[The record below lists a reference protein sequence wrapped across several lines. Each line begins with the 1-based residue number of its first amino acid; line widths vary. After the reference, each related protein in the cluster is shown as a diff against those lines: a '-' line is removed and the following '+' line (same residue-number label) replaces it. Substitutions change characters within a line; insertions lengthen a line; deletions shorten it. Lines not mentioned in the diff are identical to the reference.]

1 MSLMSALL
9 PVPRRVRK
17 LDLAFT
23 DWQWPFAAEH
33 RARIDAHFAEER
45 RKIPELFNGIVLL
58 GRNHRFVGDE
68 LHADY
73 FETDFASFLAWR
85 DWGFPDESVF
95 NGFGA
100 GALRASDGTFVLGEM
115 AANTSN
121 AGKIYF
127 ASGTP
132 DRSDLRGS
140 VVDLAD
146 SVRRETL
153 EEAGLA
159 EADYR
164 AADAWD
170 VIVARGV
177 VAMVRM
183 LDADLPGAELKAKIE
198 ANIAAQAHREF
209 SAVHVVRSTAELN
222 DKMPLYVRAFL
233 AAQFL
238 SPHTPPSW

>member
-1 MSLMSALL
+1 MSAVL

-17 LDLAFT
+17 LALT
-23 DWQWPFAAEH
+23 CIDWKWPFAAEN
-33 RARIDAHFAEER
+33 RARIDAHFVEEQ

-58 GRNHRFVGDE
+58 GRNHRFIDDT

-85 DWGFPDESVF
+85 DWGFPDDSVF

-100 GALRASDGTFVLGEM
+100 GALRGNDGAFVLGEM

-132 DRSDLRGS
+132 DRNDIRGS

-146 SVRRETL
+146 SIRRETL
-153 EEAGLA
+153 EEIGLT

-164 AADAWD
+164 ATDAWD

-177 VAMVRM
+177 VAMVRV
-183 LDADLPGAELKAKIE
+183 LDADRSGAELQARIE
-198 ANIAAQAHREF
+198 ANLAMQAHREF
-209 SAVHVVRSTAELN
+209 AAVHLVRSTAELN
-222 DKMPLYVRAFL
+222 DRMPLYVKSFL
-233 AAQFL
+233 TAQFS
-238 SPHTPPSW
+238 SPYTPPSW

>member
-1 MSLMSALL
+1 MTFL

-17 LDLAFT
+17 LDLTFT
-23 DWQWPFAAEH
+23 DWQWPFATEH
-33 RARIDAHFAEER
+33 RARIDTHFAEEQ
-45 RKIPELFNGIVLL
+45 RKIPELFNGRILL
-58 GRNHRFVGDE
+58 GRSHRFDADE
-68 LHADY
+68 LHAEY

-85 DWGFPDESVF
+85 DWGFPDEGVF

-100 GALRASDGTFVLGEM
+100 GALRSSDGAFLLGEM

-140 VVDLAD
+140 VVDLVD

-153 EEAGLA
+153 EETGLA
-159 EADYR
+159 DTDYR

-170 VIVARGV
+170 VIVARGI
-177 VAMVRM
+177 VAMVRVLG
-183 LDADLPGAELKAKIE
+183 LDCPGAELQAKVE
-198 ANIAAQAHREF
+198 ANIAVQAHREF
-209 SAVHVVRSTAELN
+209 SAVHLVRSMADIN
-222 DKMPLYVRAFL
+222 DRMPLYVRAFL
-233 AAQFL
+233 AAHL
-238 SPHTPPSW
+238 

>member
-1 MSLMSALL
+1 MSAVL

-17 LDLAFT
+17 LDLTFT
-23 DWQWPFAAEH
+23 DWQWPFEAEH

-45 RKIPELFNGIVLL
+45 RKIPELFNGVVLL
-58 GRNHRFVGDE
+58 GRNHRFGDDV

-73 FETDFASFLAWR
+73 FATDFASFLAWR

-100 GALRASDGTFVLGEM
+100 GALRGSDGAFVLGEM

-140 VVDLAD
+140 VVDLAE
-146 SVRRETL
+146 SIRRETL
-153 EEAGLA
+153 EEIGLT

-170 VIVARGV
+170 VIIARGV
-177 VAMVRM
+177 VAMVRV
-183 LDADLPGAELKAKIE
+183 LDSDQSGAELKARIE
-198 ANIAAQAHREF
+198 ANLAAQAHREF
-209 SAVHVVRSTAELN
+209 AAVHLARSAAELN
-222 DKMPLYVRAFL
+222 DRMPLYVTAFL
-233 AAQFL
+233 EAQF
-238 SPHTPPSW
+238 

>member
-1 MSLMSALL
+1 MSAL
-9 PVPRRVRK
+9 PTPRRVRA

-23 DWQWPFAAEH
+23 DWQWPFAIAH
-33 RARIDAHFAEER
+33 RARIDAHFAEEQ
-45 RKIPELFNGIVLL
+45 RKLPDIFNGIVLL
-58 GRNHRFVGDE
+58 GRNHRVVDDV

-85 DWGFPDESVF
+85 DWGFPDERVF

-100 GALRASDGTFVLGEM
+100 GALRASDGAFVLGEM

-132 DRSDLRGS
+132 DRNDVRGS

-146 SVRRETL
+146 SIRRET
-153 EEAGLA
+153 EEEIGLT

-170 VIVARGV
+170 VIVTRGV

-183 LDADLPGAELKAKIE
+183 LDAEQSSAALKAKIE
-198 ANIAAQAHREF
+198 ANLDAQTHREF
-209 SAVHVVRSTAELN
+209 SAVHLVGSTAELN
-222 DKMPLYVRAFL
+222 DKMPLYVKAFL
-233 AAQFL
+233 TAHFA
-238 SPHTPPSW
+238 SPHTPP

>member
-1 MSLMSALL
+1 MSSVL
-9 PVPRRVRK
+9 PVPRRVRA
-17 LDLAFT
+17 LDLTFT

-33 RARIDAHFAEER
+33 RARIAAHFAEEQ
-45 RKIPELFNGIVLL
+45 RKIPDIFNGIVLL
-58 GRNHRFVGDE
+58 GRNHRFVDDV
-68 LHADY
+68 LQADY

-85 DWGFPDESVF
+85 DWGFPDADVF

-100 GALRASDGTFVLGEM
+100 GALRGSDGAFVLGEM

-140 VVDLAD
+140 VVDLAE
-146 SVRRETL
+146 SIRRETL
-153 EEAGLA
+153 EEIGLT

-170 VIVARGV
+170 VIIARGV

-183 LDADLPGAELKAKIE
+183 LDADHPGSALKAKIE
-198 ANIAAQAHREF
+198 ANLAAQAHREF
-209 SAVHVVRSTAELN
+209 NAVHLVRSTADLN
-222 DKMPLYVRAFL
+222 DNMPLYVRAFL
-233 AAQFL
+233 QAQFA
-238 SPHTPPSW
+238 SM

>member
-1 MSLMSALL
+1 MSVL
-9 PVPRRVRK
+9 PVPRRVRA
-17 LDLAFT
+17 LDLTFT
-23 DWQWPFAAEH
+23 DWQWPFAVEH
-33 RARIDAHFAEER
+33 RSRIDTHFTQEQ

-58 GRNHRFVGDE
+58 GRNHRFVGDG

-85 DWGFPDESVF
+85 DWGFPDEGVF

-100 GALRASDGTFVLGEM
+100 GALRANDGGFVLGEM

-127 ASGTP
+127 AAGTP
-132 DRSDLRGS
+132 DRSDLRGR

-153 EEAGLA
+153 EEIGLT
-159 EADYR
+159 ESDYR

-177 VAMVRM
+177 VAMVRV
-183 LDADLPGAELKAKIE
+183 LDADLSGAELKAKIE
-198 ANIAAQAHREF
+198 ANITAQAHREF
-209 SAVHVVRSTAELN
+209 SAVHLVRSTADFN
-222 DKMPLYVRAFL
+222 DRMPLYVRAFL
-233 AAQFL
+233 TAHL
-238 SPHTPPSW
+238 

>member
-1 MSLMSALL
+1 MSSAVL

-17 LDLAFT
+17 LELTFS
-23 DWQWPFAAEH
+23 DWQWPFAAAH
-33 RARIDAHFAEER
+33 RARIDAHFADEQ

-58 GRNHRFVGDE
+58 GRNHRFVDDA
-68 LHADY
+68 LHAEY
-73 FETDFASFLAWR
+73 FEADFASFLAWR

-100 GALRASDGTFVLGEM
+100 GALRGSDGSFVLGEM

-132 DRSDLRGS
+132 DRSDLRGT
-140 VVDLAD
+140 VVDLED
-146 SVRRETL
+146 SVRREAR
-153 EEAGLA
+153 EETGLT

-164 AADAWD
+164 AHDAWD

-177 VAMVRM
+177 VAMVRV
-183 LDADLPGAELKAKIE
+183 LQSDRSGAELKAGIE
-198 ANIAAQAHREF
+198 ANLAAQVHREF
-209 SAVHVVRSTAELN
+209 SAVHLVRSTAELN
-222 DKMPLYVRAFL
+222 DRMPLYVRAFL
-233 AAQFL
+233 TANL
-238 SPHTPPSW
+238 

>member
-1 MSLMSALL
+1 MSAVL
-9 PVPRRVRK
+9 PVPRSVRK
-17 LDLAFT
+17 LDLTFT
-23 DWQWPFAAEH
+23 DWQWPFAAEQ
-33 RARIDAHFAEER
+33 RARIDAHFADEQ
-45 RKIPELFNGIVLL
+45 RKIPDLFNGRVLL
-58 GRNHRFVGDE
+58 GRNHRFIGDE
-68 LHADY
+68 LHAGY

-85 DWGFPDESVF
+85 DWGFPDEAVF

-100 GALRASDGTFVLGEM
+100 GALRASDGAFVLGEM

-146 SVRRETL
+146 SIRRETL
-153 EEAGLA
+153 EEIGLV
-159 EADYR
+159 ESDYR
-164 AADAWD
+164 AADVWD
-170 VIVARGV
+170 VIIARGV

-183 LDADLPGAELKAKIE
+183 LDADLSGAALKAKIE

-209 SAVHVVRSTAELN
+209 SAIHLVRSTAELN
-222 DKMPLYVRAFL
+222 DRMPLYVRAFL
-233 AAQFL
+233 QAQFA
-238 SPHTPPSW
+238 

>member
-1 MSLMSALL
+1 MSAL
-9 PVPRRVRK
+9 PTPRRVRA
-17 LDLAFT
+17 LYLAFT
-23 DWQWPFAAEH
+23 DWQWPFATEH
-33 RARIDAHFAEER
+33 RARIMAHFAEEQ

-58 GRNHRFVGDE
+58 GRNHRVVDDA

-100 GALRASDGTFVLGEM
+100 GALRASDGAFVLGEM

-132 DRSDLRGS
+132 DRSDLRGG
-140 VVDLAD
+140 VVDLAE
-146 SVRRETL
+146 SIRRETL
-153 EEAGLA
+153 EEIGLTDQ
-159 EADYR
+159 DYR

-183 LDADLPGAELKAKIE
+183 LDADLAGAALKAKIE
-198 ANIAAQAHREF
+198 ANLAAQAHREF
-209 SAVHVVRSTAELN
+209 SAVHLVRSTAELN
-222 DKMPLYVRAFL
+222 DNMPLYVKAFL
-233 AAQFL
+233 QAQFAHL
-238 SPHTPPSW
+238 